1 MTVTTVRNRQPVRQ
15 AIPVQ
20 ALAIGLFAGLLSAS
34 AAAGA
39 PDMRAY
45 APGALAMAQAAA
57 AIDPAKQVPGVVSVS
72 AVDFKRGDGG
82 AGKLILRF
90 DGEGASPDLRTQGSS
105 IVVNIGNATL
115 PASLQRP
122 LNVTDFAT
130 PVQRID
136 ARQGGEGAQLVLST
150 QGNFESMAYQ
160 TGREYVVEI
169 VPRAASSERAVGAS
183 SPAATATAAQASSR
197 PYTGR
202 PVTFNFQDIPVRTV
216 LQLIAEESNLNIV
229 ASDSV
234 TGNVTLRLV
243 QVPWDQAMDIVLQ
256 ARQLDKRR
264 SGNVVWVAPQAEI
277 ASFEK
282 AKEDSRLELEERAEM
297 VTNTCPSATHA
308 EDIGKLLTE
317 EVRTAWRLGRLVRS
331 GQQQNRASFISRQ
344 SPFAA
349 HSNTLLG
356 DRLPA
361 RDRDQDW

>member
-1 MTVTTVRNRQPVRQ
+1 ESISSNSCRMALAAGWNGQPRLRSKTIDQGKSKMTVTTVRNRQPVRQ

-20 ALAIGLFAGLLSAS
+20 ALALGLFAGLLSAS

-45 APGALAMAQAAA
+45 APGGLAMAQAA
-57 AIDPAKQVPGVVSVS
+57 AIDPAKQVPGAVSVS

-82 AGKLILRF
+82 AGTLILRF

-150 QGNFESMAYQ
+150 QGSFESMAYQ
-160 TGREYVVEI
+160 TGRDYVVEI

-183 SPAATATAAQASSR
+183 SPSATATTAQASAAR
-197 PYTGR
+197 AYTGR
-202 PVTFNFQDIPVRTV
+202 PVTFNFQDVPVRTV

-229 ASDSV
+229 AS
-234 TGNVTLRLV
+234 
-243 QVPWDQAMDIVLQ
+243 
-256 ARQLDKRR
+256 
-264 SGNVVWVAPQAEI
+264 
-277 ASFEK
+277 
-282 AKEDSRLELEERAEM
+282 
-297 VTNTCPSATHA
+297 
-308 EDIGKLLTE
+308 
-317 EVRTAWRLGRLVRS
+317 
-331 GQQQNRASFISRQ
+331 
-344 SPFAA
+344 
-349 HSNTLLG
+349 
-356 DRLPA
+356 
-361 RDRDQDW
+361 